1 MKKVLFVFGLLISSI
16 SFASGTLEVSSQQ
29 FGGVVPKNGV
39 RIPFLT
45 IHIASF
51 NEEVEISEITVKR
64 SGLSE
69 SSDISRLIAI
79 TDKFHR
85 SLKTSFHNDDLA
97 HLKFRNP
104 LTITPE
110 EPQKITIY
118 GNLNMTATSGRTI
131 SISLENI
138 ESNAEN
144 ITEPTVKETFQE
156 YQKQTLQRTKKWRI
170 KCKNSKCQRILL

>member
-1 MKKVLFVFGLLISSI
+1 MRKVLFIFGLLFSSI
-16 SFASGTLEVSSQQ
+16 SLASGTLEVSSQQ
-29 FGGVVPKNGV
+29 FGGIIPKNGI

-45 IHIASF
+45 VQITAR
-51 NEEVEISEITVKR
+51 NEEVQISEITVKR

-85 SLKTSFHNDDLA
+85 SLKTSFNNDDLA

-131 SISLENI
+131 SVSLENI
-138 ESNAEN
+138 ESNAEK
-144 ITEPTVKETFQE
+144 ITQPTVKETFQE
-156 YQKQTLQRTKKWRI
+156 YQKRTLQRTTKRQRI
-170 KCKNSKCQRILL
+170 RCKNSRCYRVQ